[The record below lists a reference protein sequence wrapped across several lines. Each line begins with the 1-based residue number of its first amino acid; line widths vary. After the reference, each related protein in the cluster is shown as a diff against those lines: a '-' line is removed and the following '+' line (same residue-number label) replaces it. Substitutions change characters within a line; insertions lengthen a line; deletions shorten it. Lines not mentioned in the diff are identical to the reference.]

1 MDVQGVVQTYSN
13 LGRLGQIPTQPTD
26 RPDFRPQDGAE
37 SGGQSRIQP
46 ESTQNKSLEQT
57 SSLKKASLA
66 TEESSLTL
74 SQAQELTQSLS
85 SFIAQPEWMALSA
98 NAHDVTQVNMLTP
111 RYV

>member
-13 LGRLGQIPTQPTD
+13 LGRLGQIPASPTE

-37 SGGQSRIQP
+37 NSGQPRIQS
-46 ESTQNKSLEQT
+46 ESTLTQTLEQST
-57 SSLKKASLA
+57 PLKKASLA
-66 TEESSLTL
+66 SEESGLNL
-74 SQAQELTQSLS
+74 SQAQDLTQSLS

-98 NAHDVTQVNMLTP
+98 NAHDLTQVNMLTP